1 MDSKGRHIIICD
13 TGTGSVKCGL
23 AGSNLPAHIFPSIV
37 GRPVLRAMNTCDMA
51 GLQVEDVMVGDEALK
66 MRSMLRVSHP
76 MENGAVLN
84 WEDMCH
90 VWDYTFG
97 PQKLDIEPTNS
108 KILLA
113 EPPMVPTRDREKI
126 IELMFEKYGFDA
138 TYLASQAVLTLYSQ
152 GLMTGV
158 VIDAGDGFT
167 HICSVYEESAL
178 PHLTKRL
185 RVSGRDITRNLIRLL
200 MQRGYA
206 LTKSADFET
215 VRLLKEKL
223 CYIGYD
229 IEQEQ
234 RLAEETTVL
243 MESYKLPDG
252 RIIKFGGERFE
263 APEAFFRPHLIGVEG
278 PGLAEMA
285 FNVIQAADIDI
296 RPQLFR
302 HIVLSGGS
310 TMFPGFPSRLENDMK
325 KLFLRR
331 VLQSDSE
338 SMSKYKIRIQDPPTR
353 KNMVF
358 NGGSV
363 LANVT
368 MDRDDF
374 WMSKVEYGE
383 QGLKVLDKIKQK
395 PKKKE
400 KCETDETDVNSLA

>member
-1 MDSKGRHIIICD
+1 MDSKGRHIIVCD

-37 GRPVLRAMNTCDMA
+37 GRPILRAMSTCDME

-66 MRSMLRVSHP
+66 MRSMLRVAHP
-76 MENGAVLN
+76 MENGMVLN

-97 PQKLDIEPTNS
+97 PKKLDIEPTNS

-113 EPPMVPTRDREKI
+113 EPPMVPTRDREKT

-158 VIDAGDGFT
+158 VIDAGDGFA
-167 HICSVYEESAL
+167 HICSVYEEAAL

-206 LTKSADFET
+206 LTNSADFET

-252 RIIKFGGERFE
+252 RIIKLGGERFE

-325 KLFLRR
+325 KLYLRR

-338 SMSKYKIRIQDPPTR
+338 SLSKYKIRIQDPPTR

-374 WMSKVEYGE
+374 WMSKEEYEE

-395 PKKKE
+395 PKKKAE
-400 KCETDETDVNSLA
+400 CETDETDANSLA

>member
-1 MDSKGRHIIICD
+1 MDSKGRHIIVCD

-37 GRPVLRAMNTCDMA
+37 GRPVLRAINTCDMD
-51 GLQVEDVMVGDEALK
+51 GLQVDDVMVGDEALK
-66 MRSMLRVSHP
+66 MRSMLTVSHP

-84 WEDMCH
+84 WEDMCQ

-97 PQKLDIEPTNS
+97 PKKLDIEPTNS

-113 EPPMVPTRDREKI
+113 EPPMVLTRDREKT

-152 GLMTGV
+152 GLMTGL

-167 HICSVYEESAL
+167 HICSVYEEAAL
-178 PHLTKRL
+178 SHLTKQL
-185 RVSGRDITRNLIRLL
+185 RVSGRDITRYLVRLL
-200 MQRGYA
+200 MRRGYS
-206 LTKSADFET
+206 LNDSTDFET

-243 MESYKLPDG
+243 MESYTLPDG
-252 RIIKFGGERFE
+252 RIVKCGGERFE
-263 APEAFFRPHLIGVEG
+263 APEAFFQPHLIGVEG

-285 FNVIQAADIDI
+285 FNVIQSADIDI

-302 HIVLSGGS
+302 NVVLSGGS

-331 VLQSDSE
+331 VLHSDSYG
-338 SMSKYKIRIQDPPTR
+338 MSKCKIRIQDPPTR

-374 WMSKVEYGE
+374 WMSKEEYGE
-383 QGLKVLDKIKQK
+383 QGLKVLDKLKPK
-395 PKKKE
+395 PKKKD
-400 KCETDETDVNSLA
+400 KCEADETDVSSLA